1 MKYGFSQKLFGYFY
15 HSSCMKQ
22 AKRQHLQ
29 IDSKT
34 IKQEYRAILTRA
46 KDIGKSRLMSSYCMG
61 AYFIALNRNTTLS
74 PEECYAL
81 YKDGLSANQL
91 FHKVMGNA
99 DSYLDVKKLPARKK
113 WSADSHKR
121 KYENDWVVDIL
132 EGGAN
137 DDFELG
143 YDYHTCGI
151 CSLCRDEG
159 CFELAKYLCRM
170 DYVLADMMHMR
181 LVRTQTIAE
190 GASSCDFRYSRMESA
205 SGKKS
210 LQKSSRF
217 ITSRRFRSTSI
228 HSSSVSGT

>member
-1 MKYGFSQKLFGYFY
+1 
-15 HSSCMKQ
+15 MKQ

-29 IDSKT
+29 IDSKA

-81 YKDGLSANQL
+81 YKNGLSANQL

-99 DSYLDVKKLPARKK
+99 DSYLDAKKLPARKK

-137 DDFELG
+137 DN
-143 YDYHTCGI
+143 
-151 CSLCRDEG
+151 
-159 CFELAKYLCRM
+159 FELAKYLCRM

-190 GASSCDFRYSRMESA
+190 GAACCDFRYSRIESEP
-205 SGKKS
+205 KKNP
-210 LQKSSRF
+210 
-217 ITSRRFRSTSI
+217 
-228 HSSSVSGT
+228 

>member
-15 HSSCMKQ
+15 HSSYMKQ

-210 LQKSSRF
+210 
-217 ITSRRFRSTSI
+217 
-228 HSSSVSGT
+228 

>member
-1 MKYGFSQKLFGYFY
+1 
-15 HSSCMKQ
+15 MKQ

-29 IDSKT
+29 IDSKA

-61 AYFIALNRNTTLS
+61 AYFIALNRNTSLS

-91 FHKVMGNA
+91 FHKVVGNA
-99 DSYLDVKKLPARKK
+99 DSYLDVKKLPARKQ
-113 WSADSHKR
+113 WSADSHKH

-170 DYVLADMMHMR
+170 DYVLADMMQMK
-181 LVRTQTIAE
+181 LTRTKTIAE
-190 GASSCDFRYSRMESA
+190 GADLCDFRYSR
-205 SGKKS
+205 K
-210 LQKSSRF
+210 
-217 ITSRRFRSTSI
+217 
-228 HSSSVSGT
+228 

>member
-1 MKYGFSQKLFGYFY
+1 MCQIIEIDLLRKDDLVEVRILTEIIWIFLSQLLHEAG
-15 HSSCMKQ
+15 
-22 AKRQHLQ
+22 KRQHLQ
-29 IDSKT
+29 IDSKA

-99 DSYLDVKKLPARKK
+99 DSYLDAKKLPARKK

-137 DDFELG
+137 DNFELG

-190 GASSCDFRYSRMESA
+190 GAACCDFRYSRIESEP
-205 SGKKS
+205 KKNP
-210 LQKSSRF
+210 
-217 ITSRRFRSTSI
+217 
-228 HSSSVSGT
+228 

>member
-1 MKYGFSQKLFGYFY
+1 MKRIGMLTSGGDCQALNATMRGVAKGLYNTFEDVEVYGFLEGYKGLIY
-15 HSSCMKQ
+15 GNYVKMKPS
-22 AKRQHLQ
+22 
-29 IDSKT
+29 DFSG
-34 IKQEYRAILTRA
+34 ILT
-46 KDIGKSRLMSSYCMG
+46 KGGTILGSSRQPFKL
-61 AYFIALNRNTTLS
+61 IDEPT
-74 PEECYAL
+74 L

-91 FHKVMGNA
+91 FHKVVGNA

-190 GASSCDFRYSRMESA
+190 GATYCDFRYSRIESA
-205 SGKKS
+205 SGKNS
-210 LQKSSRF
+210 
-217 ITSRRFRSTSI
+217 
-228 HSSSVSGT
+228 

>member
-1 MKYGFSQKLFGYFY
+1 
-15 HSSCMKQ
+15 MKQ

-29 IDSKT
+29 IDSKA

-99 DSYLDVKKLPARKK
+99 DSYLDAKKLPARKK
-113 WSADSHKR
+113 WSTDSHKR

-137 DDFELG
+137 E
-143 YDYHTCGI
+143 I
-151 CSLCRDEG
+151 SSLAMIIIHAASAVCAG
-159 CFELAKYLCRM
+159 
-170 DYVLADMMHMR
+170 MR
-181 LVRTQTIAE
+181 AVSNLPDI
-190 GASSCDFRYSRMESA
+190 SA
-205 SGKKS
+205 AWTMC
-210 LQKSSRF
+210 LP
-217 ITSRRFRSTSI
+217 T
-228 HSSSVSGT
+228 